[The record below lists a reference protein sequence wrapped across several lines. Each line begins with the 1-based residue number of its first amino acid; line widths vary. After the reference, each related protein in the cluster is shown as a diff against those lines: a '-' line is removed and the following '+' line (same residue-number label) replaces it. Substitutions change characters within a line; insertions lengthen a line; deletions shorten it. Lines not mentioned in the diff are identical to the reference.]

1 MKRILAIMLAAIMII
16 SMTACGGN
24 DNSAA
29 QGSSEEN
36 TDAEASVEESESSD
50 VETADKGIVDMELY
64 IDFTWF
70 SYDWVGVIP
79 ETLTENGGVNFKVA
93 HSVKDEQL
101 GTWIASGD
109 LPEIIWTS
117 NEIDRLCTSDL
128 CYSYDELIEKYNID
142 WEPSSDRVAIA
153 RSHNVKEDDE
163 HFYTII
169 QNYNTNDEW
178 HEANGVVPQIGTFDY
193 RKDIWE
199 EIGSPSMNTI
209 EEIHDVLLTVHEK
222 YPEMDVI
229 NAASP
234 AWRFSALYAWF
245 GCNNE
250 FCYAEDGKTVQY
262 RDTTP
267 EFHELAKF
275 INQLYREGLF
285 SEENVSI
292 TQEDGQ
298 ADAKAYAGENFL
310 YDTNLRPTHLEK
322 HNTELKAQC
331 GDDAEF
337 ACLSIPDDAKDIV
350 RANSGWAGVFITK
363 NCKDPEAAIRM
374 IAYLNS
380 EEGRRL
386 ALWGREGIDYT
397 LNEEGVPQFSEEWQ
411 EARQDSDQFHLDY
424 NNEFYM
430 CTTELDEA
438 YTYYA
443 GQPSEV
449 LDTYTKNS
457 DKIVNYPELGIALP
471 TSTSD
476 MGVIRAEIDNAR
488 SNNIAKLYLAASD
501 EEFEAAYETYMEIL
515 KQCGVDELSEYMTE
529 TVEQVKVDFG
539 F

>member
-1 MKRILAIMLAAIMII
+1 MKKMKKMLAILLTVVLAA
-16 SMTACGGN
+16 SMAACGGGGETETQV
-24 DNSAA
+24 SQAA
-29 QGSSEEN
+29 GAD
-36 TDAEASVEESESSD
+36 TAVADA
-50 VETADKGIVDMELY
+50 ETADKGIVDMELY

-79 ETLTENGGVNFKVA
+79 ETLSENGGVKFNVT

-109 LPEIIWTS
+109 LPEIIWTA
-117 NEIDRLCTSDL
+117 NEIDRLCSSDL

-142 WEPSSDRVAIA
+142 WEPSSDRIAIA
-153 RSHNVKEDDE
+153 RSHNVDE
-163 HFYTII
+163 TDPHYYTII

-178 HEANGVVPQIGTFDY
+178 HEADGVVPQIGSFDY

-209 EEIHDVLLTVHEK
+209 DEIHDVLLMVHEK

-234 AWRFSALYAWF
+234 TWRFGGFYAWF
-245 GCNNE
+245 GCSND
-250 FCYAEDGKTVQY
+250 FLYAEDGTTVQY

-267 EFHELAKF
+267 QFYELVKF

-285 SEENVSI
+285 TEENVSI

-298 ADAKAYAGENFL
+298 AEAKAYAGENFL
-310 YDTNLRPTHLEK
+310 YDTNLRPTHLES
-322 HNTELKAQC
+322 HNNELKAQL
-331 GDDAEF
+331 GEDAEF
-337 ACLSIPDDAKDIV
+337 ACLSIPDDSKEIV
-350 RANSGWAGVFITK
+350 RANAGWSGVFITK

-386 ALWGREGIDYT
+386 ALWGREGTDYT
-397 LNEEGVPQFSEEWQ
+397 LSEEGVPQFSEEWK
-411 EARQDSDQFHLDY
+411 EARQDSEQFHLDY

-443 GQPSEV
+443 GQPSDV
-449 LDTYTKNS
+449 LETYTKNA

-476 MGVIRAEIDNAR
+476 MGVIRAEIENAR

-501 EEFEAAYETYMEIL
+501 EEFEEAYANYMEIL
-515 KQCGVDELSEYMTE
+515 KQCGVEELNAYMTE
-529 TVEQVKVDFG
+529 KVAQVKEEFG

>member
-1 MKRILAIMLAAIMII
+1 MKKILTIVVSVIMAI

-24 DNSAA
+24 TDTTTQSSSEKSADIE
-29 QGSSEEN
+29 GSS
-36 TDAEASVEESESSD
+36 
-50 VETADKGIVDMELY
+50 VETADKGITDMELY
-64 IDFTWF
+64 VDFTWF

-79 ETLTENGGVNFKVA
+79 ETLSKNGGVNFNVT

-117 NEIDRLCTSDL
+117 NEIDRLCSSDL

-153 RSHNVKEDDE
+153 RSHNADKDDQ
-163 HFYTII
+163 HYYTII

-178 HEANGVVPQIGTFDY
+178 HETDGVVPQIASFDY

-209 EEIHDVLLTVHEK
+209 DEIHDVLLTVHEK
-222 YPEMDVI
+222 YPEMDII

-234 AWRFSALYAWF
+234 TWRFGALYAWF
-245 GCNNE
+245 GCSNE
-250 FCYAEDGKTVQY
+250 FLYEEDGKTVRY
-262 RDTTP
+262 RDTIP
-267 EFHELAKF
+267 EFYDLTKF

-285 SEENVSI
+285 TEENVSI

-298 ADAKAYAGENFL
+298 AAAKAYAGENFL
-310 YDTNLRPTHLEK
+310 FDTNLRPTHLES
-322 HNTELKAQC
+322 HNKELKTQC
-331 GDDAEF
+331 GDSAEF
-337 ACLSIPDDAKDIV
+337 SCLSIPDDSKEIV
-350 RANSGWAGVFITK
+350 RANAGWSGVFITK
-363 NCKDPEAAIRM
+363 NCKDPEAAIKM

-397 LNEEGVPQFSEEWQ
+397 LNEKGIPQFSETWQ

-430 CTTELDEA
+430 CTTELDEGI
-438 YTYYA
+438 TYYS
-443 GQPSEV
+443 GQPSDV
-449 LDTYTKNS
+449 LAAYTKNS

-476 MGVIRAEIDNAR
+476 MGVIRAEINNAR
-488 SNNIAKLYLAASD
+488 SNNIAKLYLAATD
-501 EEFEAAYETYMEIL
+501 EEFEAAYENYMEIL
-515 KQCGVDELSEYMTE
+515 KQCGVEELNKYMTE
-529 TVEQVKVDFG
+529 SVEQVKVDFG

>member
-1 MKRILAIMLAAIMII
+1 MA
-16 SMTACGGN
+16 ACGGGGETETQVSQAVGA
-24 DNSAA
+24 DTAIA
-29 QGSSEEN
+29 
-36 TDAEASVEESESSD
+36 DA
-50 VETADKGIVDMELY
+50 ETADEGIVDMELY

-70 SYDWVGVIP
+70 SYDWVGAIP
-79 ETLTENGGVNFKVA
+79 ETLSENGGVKFNVT

-109 LPEIIWTS
+109 LPEIIWTA
-117 NEIDRLCTSDL
+117 NEIDRLCSSDL

-142 WEPSSDRVAIA
+142 WEPSSDRIAIA
-153 RSHNVKEDDE
+153 RSHNVDE
-163 HFYTII
+163 TDPHYYTII

-178 HEANGVVPQIGTFDY
+178 HEADGVVPQIGSFDY

-209 EEIHDVLLTVHEK
+209 DEIHDVLLTVHEK

-234 AWRFSALYAWF
+234 TWRFGGFYAWF
-245 GCNNE
+245 GCSND
-250 FCYAEDGKTVQY
+250 FLYAEDGTTVQY

-267 EFHELAKF
+267 QFYELVKF

-285 SEENVSI
+285 TEENVSI

-298 ADAKAYAGENFL
+298 AGAKAYAGENFL
-310 YDTNLRPTHLEK
+310 YDTNLRPTHLES
-322 HNTELKAQC
+322 HNNELKAQL
-331 GDDAEF
+331 GEDAEF
-337 ACLSIPDDAKDIV
+337 ACLSIPDDSKEIV
-350 RANSGWAGVFITK
+350 RANAGWSGVFITK

-386 ALWGREGIDYT
+386 ALWGREGTDYT
-397 LNEEGVPQFSEEWQ
+397 LSEEGVPQFSEAWK
-411 EARQDSDQFHLDY
+411 EARQDSEQFHLDY

-443 GQPSEV
+443 GQPSDV
-449 LDTYTKNS
+449 LETYTKNA

-476 MGVIRAEIDNAR
+476 MGVIRAEIENAR

-501 EEFEAAYETYMEIL
+501 EEFEEAYANYMEIL
-515 KQCGVDELSEYMTE
+515 KQCGVEELNAYMTE
-529 TVEQVKVDFG
+529 KVAQVKEEFG